1 MLKLSKEEFEAEK
14 AKKQKYLNDE
24 IISKGYNPED
34 LSNFIIR
41 MKGQPPDYMLFEDY
55 VDIIEDFKNEKLTKK
70 LTPYWIMKSN
80 NAMIRPTTRDV
91 AITATV
97 CLVSVF

>member
-1 MLKLSKEEFEAEK
+1 MYLNSIYILILKMLKLSKEEFEAEK

-41 MKGQPPDYMLFEDY
+41 MNNL
-55 VDIIEDFKNEKLTKK
+55 IKK
-70 LTPYWIMKSN
+70 LKLYI
-80 NAMIRPTTRDV
+80 IRL
-91 AITATV
+91 IIKIK
-97 CLVSVF
+97 LSVS

>member
-41 MKGQPPDYMLFEDY
+41 MNNL
-55 VDIIEDFKNEKLTKK
+55 IKK
-70 LTPYWIMKSN
+70 LKLYI
-80 NAMIRPTTRDV
+80 IRL
-91 AITATV
+91 IIKIK
-97 CLVSVF
+97 LSVS